1 MNCNRVICRN
11 EVIIEGVNVGQFE
24 TLRVSGNDRQLGDSA
39 VITIPLYAI
48 GVTNSGYAKPRL
60 RYEFAPN
67 LVKTLAEITVNCWY
81 EGYDKLTVFHG
92 FIEQIVEGFPMTI
105 YARDMTF
112 ALKFGRIQK
121 TWGDVTMSQI
131 ANDIIP
137 IANEAFKKERENAG
151 FSKNVVELKYVTEG
165 TYVQAETGTFPFN
178 NPVDCSPYDTV
189 QGIMQQMYLY
199 GGVTDNGELYVGAL
213 TKDSTRPAER
223 LDTRYNVFDTNLIRE
238 DSRFINYEVRVA
250 GTLKNGK
257 RYTAIGGM
265 RNSRSV
271 KQKSALDKKYAET
284 ICSYSPLKTV
294 EGLQAAADRQL
305 LSMQGLRNK
314 GRIVIPLYP
323 KIEPLQSVQLNHT
336 LFADLSGN
344 YYVLEYELSCNDSG
358 YFQTLTV
365 TDKVFA
371 I

>member
-11 EVIIEGVNVGQFE
+11 EVIIEGINVGQFE
-24 TLRVSGNDRQLGDSA
+24 TLRVYGNDRQLGDSA

-151 FSKNVVELKYVTEG
+151 LSAPTVTLKYVSSG
-165 TYVQAETGTFPFN
+165 PYVQATTSTFPFN
-178 NPVDCSPYDTV
+178 NPVDFSPYDTV
-189 QGIMQQMYLY
+189 QRIMQLMVLY

-213 TKDSTRPAER
+213 TKNSTLPAVQ

-238 DSRFINYEVRVA
+238 DSRFINYEVKVT
-250 GTLKNGK
+250 GILKNGR
-257 RYTAIGGM
+257 RYTATGGM

-271 KQKSALDKKYAET
+271 KQDSELDKKYAET
-284 ICSYSPLKTV
+284 IRSFSTLNTV
-294 EGLQAAADRQL
+294 EEIQAAADRQL
-305 LSMQGLRNK
+305 LSLQGVRNK

-344 YYVLEYELSCNDSG
+344 YYVLEYELSCSDSG